1 MYSQYQTAS
10 ETADLSRQ
18 NQQTVNFPRQN
29 QQTVD
34 FYRQNQQTVDF
45 SRQNQQADDTAIAG
59 CSSSGASNISPSRIN
74 VESEKNCKSG
84 AGAPSMKVKLED
96 EG

>member
-1 MYSQYQTAS
+1 MYSQYQTAT

-34 FYRQNQQTVDF
+34 F
-45 SRQNQQADDTAIAG
+45 SRQNHQADDTAIAG
-59 CSSSGASNISPSRIN
+59 CSSSGASNISPARIN
-74 VESEKNCKSG
+74 IMSEKNCKSG
-84 AGAPSMKVKLED
+84 APSMKVKIED